1 LRRSIARRCAAS
13 ASSRWRSVY
22 PEFGDFCDV
31 AAEILGITPEQV
43 ARFPN
48 VGLAASALAAPRAG
62 FGDVDVHPS
71 LLEKAAILLERLARN
86 HPLPDGNKRSAFF
99 LTGIFLEAN
108 GLPLLGTEP
117 DVDVPMVDRIASG
130 QVDHAQIVVWL
141 SARTG
146 APSNTDG

>member
-1 LRRSIARRCAAS
+1 VAIT
-13 ASSRWRSVY
+13 Y

-31 AAEILGITPEQV
+31 AAEVLDITPEQV

-62 FGDVDVHPS
+62 FGDMDVYPS

-86 HPLPDGNKRSAFF
+86 HPLPDGNKRSAFV
-99 LTGIFLEAN
+99 LAGVFLEAN
-108 GLPLLGTEP
+108 GLPLHGSEP
-117 DVDVPMVDRIASG
+117 DVDVPMVERIASG

-141 SARTG
+141 SVRTG
-146 APSNTDG
+146 ASSSD